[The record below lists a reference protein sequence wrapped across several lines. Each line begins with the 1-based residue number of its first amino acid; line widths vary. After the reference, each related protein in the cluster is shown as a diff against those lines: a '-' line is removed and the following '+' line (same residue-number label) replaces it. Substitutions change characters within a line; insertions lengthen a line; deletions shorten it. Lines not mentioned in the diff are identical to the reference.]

1 MSFKQI
7 ARQRE
12 IIYRSNMR
20 VMIGIMKRFF
30 ALQFEDLISK
40 LLSQRAPLTV
50 NIDDLFND
58 WNKWDAILSGRVS
71 PQVMQAVRAGFE
83 QMKSSVKIG
92 GTFNPNDVYIQNAIF
107 DSMKKVTSINEN
119 TRNRVTAII
128 TEYIQT
134 GKGTDE
140 LIVKL
145 QSEVLPIYQKSRART
160 IATTTTTTS
169 MNAGSHAMMQRFKD
183 DIDYQQWFSQ
193 KDDKVRESLDYDHV
207 EADGQRVQ
215 IGQPFI
221 VSGEALR
228 YPGDPSGSLGNIINC
243 RCFAIPIKKKQS

>member
-107 DSMKKVTSINEN
+107 DSMKKVTSINE
-119 TRNRVTAII
+119 
-128 TEYIQT
+128 
-134 GKGTDE
+134 KG
-140 LIVKL
+140 
-145 QSEVLPIYQKSRART
+145 
-160 IATTTTTTS
+160 
-169 MNAGSHAMMQRFKD
+169 
-183 DIDYQQWFSQ
+183 
-193 KDDKVRESLDYDHV
+193 
-207 EADGQRVQ
+207 
-215 IGQPFI
+215 
-221 VSGEALR
+221 LR
-228 YPGDPSGSLGNIINC
+228 RS
-243 RCFAIPIKKKQS
+243 